1 MAAAVTVAAV
11 GVAADAVHIVVV
23 VFVLFCCWCCCCCA
37 AAVVLLLLCVLLLQ
51 QLLQLLQYSEVY
63 ELMICAMYRF
73 IWSVDVSRPNTTRR
87 QVGLAS
93 FSAIHHMSVYS
104 RSQYEKGEDISI
116 HPTRVY
122 V

>member
-1 MAAAVTVAAV
+1 MAAAVTFAAV
-11 GVAADAVHIVVV
+11 GVAADVVHIVVV

-37 AAVVLLLLCVLLLQ
+37 AAVVLLLL
-51 QLLQLLQYSEVY
+51 QLLQYSEVD

-93 FSAIHHMSVYS
+93 FSAIHHMSTYS
-104 RSQYEKGEDISI
+104 KRQYEKGEDIAT
-116 HPTRVY
+116 HPTRVF